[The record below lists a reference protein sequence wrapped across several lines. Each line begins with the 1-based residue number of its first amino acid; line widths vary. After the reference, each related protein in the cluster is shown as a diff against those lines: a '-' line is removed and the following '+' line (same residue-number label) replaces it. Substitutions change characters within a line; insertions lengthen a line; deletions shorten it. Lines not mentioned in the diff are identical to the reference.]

1 MNNHLTNTSQSLI
14 LNSYYGFE
22 CNEKNRI
29 NINKKI
35 ELQFSENYLINI
47 VKSISKTLDT
57 RIINTSSHAFTPS
70 GASVTSLIESEE
82 IEFGS
87 SGVAHL
93 NESHISFHSYF
104 ENNIKNIIILR
115 LELHISSCSRKNVF
129 YSLDKLSSDSL
140 FETYDAL
147 TIDSFDRGIML
158 EKNLVDDN
166 LINEYLNKKSNRFE
180 IDIINS
186 TNHFRSYRLLKHKDK
201 IILNNLTRYLY
212 SDLI

>member
-47 VKSISKTLDT
+47 VKNISKTLDT
-57 RIINTSSHAFTPS
+57 RIINTSSHTFTPS
-70 GASVTSLIESEE
+70 GASVTSIIESEE